1 MTRPRIAIL
10 GRFAEGT
17 TVTRY
22 RGLVTAQALADA
34 VWAAGGEPLTFLP
47 VEGSNWNERMQGVD
61 GILMPGGGDIDPTS
75 YAPEATSDE
84 IYGVD
89 PKQDAVD
96 FSLVKWAIENAV
108 PMLAICRGCQLV
120 NVALGGTLVQHMD
133 DDHRHKV
140 HPVNVTA
147 GEELGFTADVVESS
161 CYHHQA
167 IDKVGAGLEVIA
179 TSEDGVVEAVK
190 IPSKAWAYGVQWHPE
205 DNWAENDQQLALF
218 KRFVAEAANSSSQR
232 QR

>member
-1 MTRPRIAIL
+1 MARPRIAIL

-17 TVTRY
+17 TVTRT
-22 RGLVTAQALADA
+22 RGLVTAQALAEA
-34 VWAAGGEPLTFLP
+34 VWAAGGDPLTFLP
-47 VEGSNWNERMQGVD
+47 VEGSDWSERMAGID

-75 YAPEATSDE
+75 YATESTSDE

-96 FSLVKWAIENAV
+96 FSLLRWALENAV
-108 PMLAICRGCQLV
+108 PLLAICRGCQLV

-140 HPVNVTA
+140 HQVEVTQ
-147 GEELGFTADVVESS
+147 GGSLGFTEPVVEAS

-167 IDKVGAGLEVIA
+167 IDKIGAGLEVIA
-179 TSEDGVVEAVK
+179 TSADGVVEAIK
-190 IPSKAWAYGVQWHPE
+190 IPSKAWAFGVQWHPE
-205 DNWAENDQQLALF
+205 DNYAENAQQLGLF
-218 KRFVAEAANSSSQR
+218 RRFVAEAASFSSLR

>member
-1 MTRPRIAIL
+1 MARPRIAIL

-22 RGLVTAQALADA
+22 RGLVTAQALAEA
-34 VWAAGGEPLTFLP
+34 VWAAGGDPLTFLP
-47 VEGSNWNERMQGVD
+47 VEGSDWNERMAGID

-75 YAPEATSDE
+75 YAEQATSDE

-89 PKQDAVD
+89 AKQDAVD
-96 FSLVKWAIENAV
+96 FSLVKWAIEQGI
-108 PMLAICRGCQLV
+108 PLLAICRGCQLV
-120 NVALGGTLVQHMD
+120 NIALGGTLIQHME

-140 HPVNVTA
+140 HRVAVDQ
-147 GEELGFTADVVESS
+147 GEALGFTESVVESS

-167 IDKVGAGLEVIA
+167 IDKLGAGLEVIA
-179 TSEDGVVEAVK
+179 TSADGVVEAIK
-190 IPSKAWAYGVQWHPE
+190 IPSKAWAFGVQWHPE
-205 DNWAENDQQLALF
+205 DNFAENAQQLALF
-218 KRFVAEAANSSSQR
+218 ERFVAEAASFSSLR

>member
-47 VEGSNWNERMQGVD
+47 VEGSDWNERMQGVD

-140 HPVNVTA
+140 HPVTVTA

>member
-22 RGLVTAQALADA
+22 RGLVTAQALAEA

-47 VEGSNWNERMQGVD
+47 VANSDWNERMADIDGV
-61 GILMPGGGDIDPTS
+61 LMPGGGDLDPSHYST
-75 YAPEATSDE
+75 EVTTDE

-89 PKQDAVD
+89 ALQDQAD
-96 FSLVKWAIENAV
+96 FELVKWAIDNAI
-108 PMLAICRGCQLV
+108 PLLAICRGCQLV
-120 NVALGGTLVQHMD
+120 NVALGGNLVQHMQN
-133 DDHRHKV
+133 DHRHKV
-140 HPVNVTA
+140 HEVRLEGV
-147 GEELGFTADVVESS
+147 GELGIPGDSVEVS

-167 IDKVGAGLEVIA
+167 IDQVGAGIEVLA
-179 TSEDGVVEAVK
+179 TSAEGVVEAIK
-190 IPSKAWAYGVQWHPE
+190 IPSKAWAFGVQWHPE
-205 DNWAENDQQLALF
+205 DNYSSNSQQLALF
-218 KRFVAEAANSSSQR
+218 ERFVREAASFSSLR

>member
-1 MTRPRIAIL
+1 MARPRIAIL

-17 TVTRY
+17 TVTRT
-22 RGLVTAQALADA
+22 RGLVTAQALAEA
-34 VWAAGGEPLTFLP
+34 VWAAGGDPLTFLP
-47 VEGSNWNERMQGVD
+47 VEGSDWSERMAGID
-61 GILMPGGGDIDPTS
+61 GLLMPGGGDIDPTS
-75 YAPEATSDE
+75 YATESTSDE

-96 FSLVKWAIENAV
+96 FSLVKWALENAV
-108 PMLAICRGCQLV
+108 PLLAICRGCQLV

-140 HPVNVTA
+140 HQVEVTQ
-147 GEELGFTADVVESS
+147 GDSLGFTEPVVEAS

-167 IDKVGAGLEVIA
+167 IDKLGAGLEVIA
-179 TSEDGVVEAVK
+179 TSADGVVEAIK
-190 IPSKAWAYGVQWHPE
+190 IPAKAWAFGVQWHPE
-205 DNWAENDQQLALF
+205 DNYAENAQQLGLF
-218 KRFVAEAANSSSQR
+218 KRFVAEAASFSSLR